1 MTVTELRAASPC
13 PPGLSVPLQ
22 ALWKASRGDW
32 DGAHQLV
39 QDEESREA
47 AWVHAYLH
55 RQEGDLGN
63 AGYWYGR
70 AGRPPCRA
78 PLPEE
83 WQQIAEAL
91 LLEHEP

>member
-1 MTVTELRAASPC
+1 MTVAELRQAPAC
-13 PPGLSVPLQ
+13 PPGLSGPLQ
-22 ALWKASRGDW
+22 ALWKAARHDW

-39 QDEESREA
+39 QDDASREA

-70 AGRPPCRA
+70 ARRPVCSGSLA
-78 PLPEE
+78 QE
-83 WQQIAEAL
+83 WQEIATAL
-91 LLEHEP
+91 LA